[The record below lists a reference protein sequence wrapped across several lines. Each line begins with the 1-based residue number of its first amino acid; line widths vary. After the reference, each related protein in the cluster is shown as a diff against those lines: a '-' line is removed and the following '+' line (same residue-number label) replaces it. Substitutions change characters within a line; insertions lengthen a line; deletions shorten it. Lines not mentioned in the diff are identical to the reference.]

1 MENYQ
6 AICDTLCS
14 TLRLTRQ
21 FDDLVKLEHIQ
32 DGRERYVVARFYGG
46 YTKQIRV
53 TMDSGIAMIKDIIR
67 NL

>member
-21 FDDLVKLEHIQ
+21 YDDLQSLRHVEE
-32 DGRERYVVARFYGG
+32 GSERYVVAEFTNG
-46 YTKQIRV
+46 V
-53 TMDSGIAMIKDIIR
+53 TRKITVTADSGIAMIKDILR
-67 NL
+67 NI

>member
-21 FDDLVKLEHIQ
+21 FNDLESLKHTQE
-32 DGRERYVVARFYGG
+32 GKERYVAAKYDS
-46 YTKQIRV
+46 YDTKRIRV
-53 TMDSGIAMIKDIIR
+53 TMDSGIAMIKDILR

>member
-6 AICDTLCS
+6 VICDTLCS

-32 DGRERYVVARFYGG
+32 EGEERYVVAEFTNG
-46 YTKQIRV
+46 V
-53 TMDSGIAMIKDIIR
+53 TRKITVTADSGIAMIKDILR

>member
-21 FDDLVKLEHIQ
+21 FDDLESLKHIQ
-32 DGRERYVVARFYGG
+32 EDEERYVVAKFDSY
-46 YTKQIRV
+46 YTKRIRV
-53 TMDSGIAMIKDIIR
+53 TMDSGIAMIKDVVHH
-67 NL
+67 L

>member
-21 FDDLVKLEHIQ
+21 FNDLESLKHIQ
-32 DGRERYVVARFYGG
+32 EGKERYVVAKFDGN
-46 YTKQIRV
+46 YTKRIRV
-53 TMDSGIAMIKDIIR
+53 TMDSGSAMIKDVV
-67 NL
+67 NHL